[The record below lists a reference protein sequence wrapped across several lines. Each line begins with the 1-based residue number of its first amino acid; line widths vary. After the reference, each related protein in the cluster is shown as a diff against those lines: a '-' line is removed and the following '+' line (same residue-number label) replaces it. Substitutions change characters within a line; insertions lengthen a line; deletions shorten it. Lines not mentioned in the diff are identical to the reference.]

1 MDEEEVWLKATQRKI
16 GREVDTY
23 VFDYDGVV
31 VDSVKKSKLIIISSA
46 KKYHCEL
53 SFADLAKF
61 DGLIWSKMFPA
72 LGKTMGWPAK
82 KTELIAGESLRRT
95 ANAVFPVQKGLVK
108 KLKKIKALEGK
119 SILLTNRTM
128 SSVENSARL
137 AGIDLSLFDFVA
149 AADNLKHQKP
159 SPGVWDELWENKHLN
174 FIENVVF
181 VGDNLSDLQTTKHPR
196 QFSIVFLGVKSKR
209 AFLKAKV
216 PEHCLFKDAVSAL
229 DFILCCK
236 KKYQQV

>member
-1 MDEEEVWLKATQRKI
+1 M
-16 GREVDTY
+16 
-23 VFDYDGVV
+23 
-31 VDSVKKSKLIIISSA
+31 
-46 KKYHCEL
+46 
-53 SFADLAKF
+53 
-61 DGLIWSKMFPA
+61 
-72 LGKTMGWPAK
+72 
-82 KTELIAGESLRRT
+82 
-95 ANAVFPVQKGLVK
+95 QKGLVK

-236 KKYQQV
+236 KKYQQVWRKKPSGEKRKAFIFLVIV